1 MAIDPHLSPQPPG
14 GPGYEVRDAN
24 PAAIVKFGVGLA
36 IVLIVVAIGMRLV
49 FGYFAETQTLGPA
62 ASPFEN
68 ARTLP
73 PQPRLQVMPEADI
86 HDYWERE
93 QEILKSYGWVDKQNG
108 VVRIPIER
116 AMRMT
121 LERVLPA
128 RAAKPAGPAGTIA
141 PGEAA
146 GASEA
151 SAKPAGNGTE

>member
-1 MAIDPHLSPQPPG
+1 MAIEPHTSPQPPVE
-14 GPGYEVRDAN
+14 PGYETRDAN

-36 IVLIVVAIGMRLV
+36 IVLIAVAIGMRVV
-49 FGYFAETQTLGPA
+49 FGYFAETQNLGPA

-93 QEILKSYGWVDKQNG
+93 QEILKSYGWADKQNG
-108 VVRIPIER
+108 IVRIPIDQ
-116 AMRMT
+116 AMRLT
-121 LERVLPA
+121 LERGLPS
-128 RAAKPAGPAGTIA
+128 RPAKPAEQTGTMV
-141 PGEAA
+141 PSEAT
-146 GASEA
+146 GASHA

>member
-1 MAIDPHLSPQPPG
+1 MAIDPHISPQPPIE
-14 GPGYEVRDAN
+14 PGYEVRDAN

-36 IVLIVVAIGMRLV
+36 IVLIVVAIGMRWV
-49 FGYFAETQTLGPA
+49 FGYFAETQNLGPA

-73 PQPRLQVMPEADI
+73 PQPRLQVMPGADI

-108 VVRIPIER
+108 IVRIPIEQ
-116 AMRMT
+116 AMRLT
-121 LERVLPA
+121 LERGLPA

-141 PGEAA
+141 PGEAT
-146 GASEA
+146 GASQA

>member
-1 MAIDPHLSPQPPG
+1 MAIETHQSPQPPG

-24 PAAIVKFGVGLA
+24 PAAIVKFGVVLA
-36 IVLIVVAIGMRLV
+36 IVLIVVAIGMRWV

-73 PQPRLQVMPEADI
+73 PQPRLQVMPGADI

-108 VVRIPIER
+108 VVRIPIEQ
-116 AMRMT
+116 AMRLT
-121 LERVLPA
+121 LERGLPA

-141 PGEAA
+141 PGEAT
-146 GASEA
+146 GASQA

>member
-1 MAIDPHLSPQPPG
+1 M
-14 GPGYEVRDAN
+14 RDAN

-36 IVLIVVAIGMRLV
+36 IVLIVVAIGMRWV
-49 FGYFAETQTLGPA
+49 FGYFAETQNLGPA

-73 PQPRLQVMPEADI
+73 PQPRLQVMPGADI

-108 VVRIPIER
+108 IVRIPIEQ
-116 AMRMT
+116 AMRLT
-121 LERVLPA
+121 LERGLPV

-141 PGEAA
+141 PGEAT
-146 GASEA
+146 GASQA

>member
-1 MAIDPHLSPQPPG
+1 M
-14 GPGYEVRDAN
+14 
-24 PAAIVKFGVGLA
+24 A
-36 IVLIVVAIGMRLV
+36 IVLIVVAIGMRVV
-49 FGYFAETQTLGPA
+49 FGYFAETQNLGPA

-108 VVRIPIER
+108 IVRIPIDQ
-116 AMRMT
+116 AMRLT
-121 LERVLPA
+121 LERGLPT
-128 RAAKPAGPAGTIA
+128 RPAKPAEQTGTMA
-141 PGEAA
+141 PSEAT
-146 GASEA
+146 GASDA

>member
-1 MAIDPHLSPQPPG
+1 MAIDPHISPQPPIE
-14 GPGYEVRDAN
+14 PGYEVRDAN

-36 IVLIVVAIGMRLV
+36 IVLIVVATGMRWV
-49 FGYFAETQTLGPA
+49 FGYFAETQNLGPA

-73 PQPRLQVMPEADI
+73 PQPRLQVMPGADI

-93 QEILKSYGWVDKQNG
+93 QGILKSYGWVDKQNG
-108 VVRIPIER
+108 IVRIPIEQ
-116 AMRMT
+116 AMRLT
-121 LERVLPA
+121 LERGLPA

-141 PGEAA
+141 PGEAT
-146 GASEA
+146 GASHA